1 MMMKEG
7 TVATGCASMKTRRKL
22 SLTSKYLLD
31 WQQVRMFLNGIILP
45 QTESLHGILI
55 EMQ

>member
-1 MMMKEG
+1 MKEG
-7 TVATGCASMKTRRKL
+7 TVATGCVSMKTRRKL

-45 QTESLHGILI
+45 QTESPHGIVI

>member
-7 TVATGCASMKTRRKL
+7 TVATGCVSMKTRRKL

-45 QTESLHGILI
+45 QTESPHGIVI